1 MENLNI
7 DTLMPKDAIAVSVVL
22 PFYNAH
28 AFLTEAIESILSQDM
43 ESFELILVDDGSTDR
58 SLDIAKKYKD
68 ADARVRIITENNAGP
83 ATARN
88 KGLTRARGKY
98 VIFLDADDFY
108 EPTLLSSLYQM
119 AENDSLDIAICEFD
133 VFNAKKNCFEENVK
147 SDHHDLLEGGKVIS
161 KSEYPDH
168 ILQCTTAF
176 VCNKLFRRDFLFENK
191 ISFNTELKIF
201 EDVYF
206 VSAALATAVRISK
219 ISTVLVHHRRYS
231 EQARPKLFKKHYASV
246 PDVYLEVKKY
256 LMQHGIYAPISASFI
271 NLSASRC
278 YTIYNI
284 LWKDAKEIFWNLLHE
299 RYLDELEWS
308 TADAEEIES
317 PAVRSFIAAVA
328 LYNHKQYQKRQKGVT
343 VVEDAEVDRMYE
355 RKRRIKRI
363 RRFFKL
369 IKK

>member
-1 MENLNI
+1 MGVKLSI
-7 DTLMPKDAIAVSVVL
+7 IVPVYGVAKYLPKCVDSLLA
-22 PFYNAH
+22 
-28 AFLTEAIESILSQDM
+28 QDISDY
-43 ESFELILVDDGSTDR
+43 EIILVDDGSTDR